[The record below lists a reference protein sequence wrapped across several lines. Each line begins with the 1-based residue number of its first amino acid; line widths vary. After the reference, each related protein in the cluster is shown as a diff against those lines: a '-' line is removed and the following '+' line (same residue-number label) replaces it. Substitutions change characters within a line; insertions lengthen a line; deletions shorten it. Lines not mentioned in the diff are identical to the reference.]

1 MRKDVDKTL
10 TEISQDN
17 VELVLGNSNDNSL
30 EVEKVKGYL
39 MDTFGYDAN
48 YELHIHTEIPFEY
61 EENYT
66 LLRNLNEGDV
76 FITKANTVS
85 MYLKCVGDDKH
96 ILRNI
101 NSCDEYEGPH
111 GRFPVFKKIG

>member
-1 MRKDVDKTL
+1 MRKDIDKTL
-10 TEISQDN
+10 TEISQDIVTLLLAN
-17 VELVLGNSNDNSL
+17 KNDNTL

-48 YELHIHTEIPFEY
+48 YRIIIHTEIPFEY
-61 EENYT
+61 EENQT
-66 LLRNLNEGDV
+66 LLRDLNEGDV

-85 MYLKCVGDDKH
+85 VYLKCVGDDKH

-101 NSCDEYEGPH
+101 NSCDEYEVPH
-111 GRFPVFKKIG
+111 GKFPVFKKIG